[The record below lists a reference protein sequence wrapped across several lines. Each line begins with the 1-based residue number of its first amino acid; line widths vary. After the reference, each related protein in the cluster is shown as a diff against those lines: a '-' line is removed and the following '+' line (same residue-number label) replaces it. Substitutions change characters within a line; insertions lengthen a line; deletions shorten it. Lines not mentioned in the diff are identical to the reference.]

1 MFISK
6 KTFFFYEFFCSH
18 LFIIFLQFLFCCKN
32 RSISWSL
39 ISELPSYVSF
49 KTSIDTST
57 GGEHTIHGVE
67 MEDGT
72 VLTADNI
79 LSGCSPYTTF
89 IELMGEDKPT
99 INENESNSNPNHM
112 KESEVS
118 DRPENIELPQE
129 FVHHLQH
136 TDFSCGAFKINCAV
150 DRLPNFT
157 CYPSPLDGKPGPM
170 HMGEIFIISYQPSF
184 YFHLNY

>member
-1 MFISK
+1 
-6 KTFFFYEFFCSH
+6 
-18 LFIIFLQFLFCCKN
+18 
-32 RSISWSL
+32 
-39 ISELPSYVSF
+39 
-49 KTSIDTST
+49 
-57 GGEHTIHGVE
+57 

-89 IELMGEDKPT
+89 IELMGGNKP
-99 INENESNSNPNHM
+99 IIDEINSNPLH
-112 KESEVS
+112 KDESGNEKAGHT
-118 DRPENIELPQE
+118 ENNELPQE

-136 TDFSCGAFKINCAV
+136 TDFSCGALKINCAV

-170 HMGEIFIISYQPSF
+170 HMGKKRTLPNILLFSFLFLFFSIF
-184 YFHLNY
+184 

>member
-1 MFISK
+1 
-6 KTFFFYEFFCSH
+6 
-18 LFIIFLQFLFCCKN
+18 
-32 RSISWSL
+32 
-39 ISELPSYVSF
+39 
-49 KTSIDTST
+49 
-57 GGEHTIHGVE
+57 

-89 IELMGEDKPT
+89 IELIGEKEEIIQNKPISNDFNTNLIDDKT
-99 INENESNSNPNHM
+99 SEISDHSENN
-112 KESEVS
+112 
-118 DRPENIELPQE
+118 ELPPE

-157 CYPSPLDGKPGPM
+157 CYPSPIDGRPGPM
-170 HMGEIFIISYQPSF
+170 HMGKNIV
-184 YFHLNY
+184 